1 MSTMNSETIVSQ
13 LEKLINIRIAEATAP
28 RKWGTSKALAE
39 YGGVSVD
46 TIERL
51 ADKGLIESTYITP
64 RARRYSFASFD
75 ALAER
80 NKSGKAVA

>member
-1 MSTMNSETIVSQ
+1 MSTMDSETIVSQ
-13 LEKLINIRIAEATAP
+13 LEKLVDVRIAEAMAP

-39 YGGVSVD
+39 YGGVSTD

>member
-1 MSTMNSETIVSQ
+1 MSTMDSETIVSR
-13 LEKLINIRIAEATAP
+13 LEKLIDIRIAEAVTP

-39 YGGVSVD
+39 YGGVSAD
-46 TIERL
+46 TVERL

-64 RARRYSFASFD
+64 RARRYSYASFD